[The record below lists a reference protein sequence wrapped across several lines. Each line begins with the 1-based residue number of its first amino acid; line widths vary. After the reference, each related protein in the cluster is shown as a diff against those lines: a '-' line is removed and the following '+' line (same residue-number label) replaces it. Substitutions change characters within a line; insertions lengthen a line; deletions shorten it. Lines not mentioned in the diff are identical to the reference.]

1 MTHRS
6 KKPDDRLSEL
16 TIRLT
21 LDAPAETL
29 GLADGY
35 QRFFDG
41 GAKQKKHRGGAAEG
55 GFLLRC
61 RAACGEDGACLCEI
75 TAARGWQEWERVA
88 PADYFRYTQSLA
100 AGYLHLLRE
109 RLRTDLRPHITG
121 VAVETPL
128 TACLRCP
135 EEAPPSLLRHA
146 RKLFP
151 ERQDMRVTAI
161 NESGSVPVLTLQKT
175 DGFTA
180 AWFRPG
186 QYVLLGPQ
194 NGTGA
199 AEPFLLC
206 ASPALTREGK
216 YKAAALPKGGPAG
229 EMPVFT
235 VGEEL
240 PVSAPLGDFYYD
252 GLRDRHAVIGITD
265 RYGIAAFLSMAAAL
279 RDGLEQFRLTVL
291 YISAAEEVQPFA
303 EEWESIRREC
313 GRVRLIRLK
322 GTVPETALDAAAL
335 RQWLPHE
342 AYSVFLCGESSLCRA
357 ALRTLDVLKLP
368 RGAVRVCA
376 VDRLPEAAAARNDSP
391 PGERI

>member
-35 QRFFDG
+35 QRFFDD

-55 GFLLRC
+55 GFLLDC
-61 RAACGEDGACLCEI
+61 RAAGDACLCEI
-75 TAARGWQEWERVA
+75 RAARDPREWEKIPPV
-88 PADYFRYTQSLA
+88 DYFRYTEALA
-100 AGYLHLLRE
+100 AGYLL
-109 RLRTDLRPHITG
+109 RLRQRLKTDLRPHITG

-128 TACLRCP
+128 TACLHCP

-186 QYVLLGPQ
+186 QYILLGPQ

-229 EMPVFT
+229 ETPVFT

-265 RYGIAAFLSMAAAL
+265 RYGIGAFLSMAASL
-279 RDGLEQFRLTVL
+279 RDGLEQFRLTVF
-291 YISAAEEVQPFA
+291 YFSPAEDVHPFA
-303 EEWESIRREC
+303 QEWESIRREC
-313 GRVRLIRLK
+313 GRVRLIPLK
-322 GTVPETALDAAAL
+322 GTVPETALDTAAL